1 MTNEELE
8 KRLNKLESFML
19 SAQARLK
26 LEDEINADL
35 LAYIEKE
42 LEMIHPS
49 GYMQRDLGERLART
63 LHKALLG
70 RKL

>member
-1 MTNEELE
+1 MTDEELE

-19 SAQARLK
+19 SAKARLK

-35 LAYIEKE
+35 LAYIEE
-42 LEMIHPS
+42 PDN
-49 GYMQRDLGERLART
+49 DLSISRIAST
-63 LHKALLG
+63 LRKSLLG